1 MIKDGEVVCRNTVAL
16 VTSLVIALTSS
27 NREETQVPYFQH
39 NHHIGH
45 RVRIQIFVN
54 LSPSKVSI
62 LFKIYFEK

>member
-27 NREETQVPYFQH
+27 NREETQVPYSHH
-39 NHHIGH
+39 NHRIGR